1 MHAYEMFDESFHSVD
16 NIQDTSV
23 DGVVSIVFNGI
34 PHNPISRK
42 SHSFLS
48 EEEYF
53 HVSPIDMVV

>member
-1 MHAYEMFDESFHSVD
+1 MFDESFHSVD